1 MLRRLYPL
9 ALSAL
14 VAGCVSQQDAQSA
27 LEQAQADITH
37 VHTYVMRYAPSAFDT
52 IMAEYGAA
60 KVSFDAGRYREARRR
75 AGAASELAT
84 AGGRAATAQK
94 QNMEHAF
101 LVVRDSLPVLL
112 AAIEG
117 RVEELSAADGPPAGV
132 APAEVDTARAAVI
145 DLREAWNKAARAYD
159 RGDLRTATH
168 AATALLQEAGR
179 VQGTL
184 APPPPLP

>member
-1 MLRRLYPL
+1 MPRRIHPV
-9 ALSAL
+9 SVVAL

-60 KVSFDAGRYREARRR
+60 RESFDAGRYGDARRR
-75 AGAASELAT
+75 ALAASALAT

-101 LVVRDSLPVLL
+101 LVVRDSLPVLIE
-112 AAIEG
+112 AIEL
-117 RVEELSAADGPPAGV
+117 RVEELAEADGPPPGV
-132 APAEVDTARAAVI
+132 TPAAVDSARAALA
-145 DLREAWNKAARAYD
+145 DLRGAWTRAARAYD
-159 RGDLRTATH
+159 RGDLRNATH
-168 AATALLQEAGR
+168 AATALLQEA
-179 VQGTL
+179 VQIQRSL
-184 APPPPLP
+184 SP